1 MNRNEQIKDFAIQ
14 RFGNVG
20 GVESKYM
27 LAKIQ
32 ACMVGARWAD
42 NNPRRLYIVMRC
54 EEHSDYVDKV
64 FVDKDKAIDYCNQ
77 YNSNPREYSRT
88 IEEMEV
94 TL

>member
-1 MNRNEQIKDFAIQ
+1 MSRNEQIKDFAIQ

-20 GVESKYM
+20 SRESQYM
-27 LAKIQ
+27 LAKVQ

-42 NNPRRLYIVMRC
+42 SNPPRLYIVMRC
-54 EEHSDYVDKV
+54 EEHSDYVENV
-64 FVDKDKAIDYCNQ
+64 FVDKDKAIAYCDK